1 MLLAQA
7 LDGMGKTTDAIDE
20 LEAAARLAPDEPML
34 HFELGYLYYKQ
45 REFDKALPELTLE
58 VKNNP
63 GYAQSYLYMGDIALH
78 SNDSIGAEPLLH
90 KALQLEPESR
100 LAHFDLGCIYA
111 DQKRYKEALAA
122 LQHALKLDPAEPD
135 AHYRLARVYAALGEK
150 EKAAQEFAKTK
161 ELHAKTEDA
170 LVEKVSGHSSI
181 SR

>member
-20 LEAAARLAPDEPML
+20 LEEAARLAPTEPLL

-45 REFDKALPELTLE
+45 REFDKAIPEFQLE
-58 VKNNP
+58 IKNNP

-78 SNDSIGAEPLLH
+78 SNDSKGAEPLLQ
-90 KALQLEPESR
+90 KALQLEPANR
-100 LAHFDLGCIYA
+100 LAYFDLGCLYA
-111 DQKRYKEALAA
+111 DQNRHQEALIA
-122 LQHALKLDPAEPD
+122 LQHAVKLDPTQPD
-135 AHYRLARVYAALGEK
+135 AHYRLGRVYTALGEK

-170 LVEKVSGHSSI
+170 LVEKVSGSS
-181 SR
+181 SPPR